1 MPEFSNPFDGN
12 DPSRPLSKE
21 EMIRAIR
28 FAIASEAEAIQ
39 LYQQIAKATEDPLVI
54 RVFTDVAH
62 EEKVHIGEFQTV
74 LMKLDPEEEEAYKE
88 GEKEVAELSG
98 SLTEEIEDEEVEEE
112 EEIEESEE
120 EADEVEETEE
130 NEEEVE
136 EEPENLTEDIDEDEE
151 DTEEVEEEEE
161 EADEA

>member
-54 RVFTDVAH
+54 RVFTDVAR

-74 LMKLDPEEEEAYKE
+74 LLKLDPEEEDAYKE
-88 GEKEVAELSG
+88 GEKEVSELSG
-98 SLTEEIEDEEVEEE
+98 GLTEEIEDEEEEE
-112 EEIEESEE
+112 TEESEE
-120 EADEVEETEE
+120 ET
-130 NEEEVE
+130 EEEVKGETTEETTDEESE
-136 EEPENLTEDIDEDEE
+136 EEPEDLTEDVDEE
-151 DTEEVEEEEE
+151 DNEEVDEEET
-161 EADEA
+161 DEA

>member
-54 RVFTDVAH
+54 RVFTDVAR

-74 LMKLDPEEEEAYKE
+74 LLKLDPEEEDAYKE
-88 GEKEVAELSG
+88 GEKEVSELSG
-98 SLTEEIEDEEVEEE
+98 GLTEEIEDEEVEEE
-112 EEIEESEE
+112 DEIEEEVNEETTEETTDEESEE
-120 EADEVEETEE
+120 E
-130 NEEEVE
+130 
-136 EEPENLTEDIDEDEE
+136 PEDFTEDIDEDEE
-151 DTEEVEEEEE
+151 DTEEIEEEET
-161 EADEA
+161 DEA

>member
-21 EMIRAIR
+21 ELVRAIR

-88 GEKEVAELSG
+88 GEKEVSELSG

-112 EEIEESEE
+112 DEIEEEVNEETTEETTDEESEE
-120 EADEVEETEE
+120 E
-130 NEEEVE
+130 
-136 EEPENLTEDIDEDEE
+136 PEDFTEDIDEDEE
-151 DTEEVEEEEE
+151 DTEEVEEE
-161 EADEA
+161 ADEA